1 MNLDRSFFAILCR
14 NARVDFFPERSLA
27 DTTSR
32 AETIADILTGQVE
45 DVQRVIEFNP
55 VEGTARDVSEDIA
68 REIAGLLAEPVG
80 RCDLRDFLEKN
91 RPATKPGQFTT
102 SGSMRT
108 RRSVMVSTMIRDVK
122 KSHLTVVCVI
132 PNSR

>member
-1 MNLDRSFFAILCR
+1 MNLDLSFFAILCR
-14 NARVDFFPERSLA
+14 NARVDFLAERSLA

-32 AETIADILTGQVE
+32 AETIRDILTGQVE

-80 RCDLRDFLEKN
+80 RRDLRDFLEDHLGVGTAI
-91 RPATKPGQFTT
+91 PAAA
-102 SGSMRT
+102 
-108 RRSVMVSTMIRDVK
+108 
-122 KSHLTVVCVI
+122 
-132 PNSR
+132 

>member
-14 NARVDFFPERSLA
+14 NARADFLAERSLA

-55 VEGTARDVSEDIA
+55 VEGTAHDVSEDIA
-68 REIAGLLAEPVG
+68 REVAGLLTEPVG
-80 RCDLRDFLEKN
+80 RCDLRDFLEEQLGVGTAI
-91 RPATKPGQFTT
+91 PAAA
-102 SGSMRT
+102 
-108 RRSVMVSTMIRDVK
+108 
-122 KSHLTVVCVI
+122 
-132 PNSR
+132 

>member
-14 NARVDFFPERSLA
+14 NARADFFAERSLP

-55 VEGTARDVSEDIA
+55 VEGTARDASEDIA
-68 REIAGLLAEPVG
+68 REIAGLLTEPVG
-80 RCDLRDFLEKN
+80 RRDLRDFLEEQLGVGTAI
-91 RPATKPGQFTT
+91 PAAA
-102 SGSMRT
+102 
-108 RRSVMVSTMIRDVK
+108 
-122 KSHLTVVCVI
+122 
-132 PNSR
+132 

>member
-14 NARVDFFPERSLA
+14 NARADFFAERSLP

-68 REIAGLLAEPVG
+68 REVAGLLTEPVG
-80 RCDLRDFLEKN
+80 RRDLRDFLEEQLGVGTAI
-91 RPATKPGQFTT
+91 PAAA
-102 SGSMRT
+102 
-108 RRSVMVSTMIRDVK
+108 
-122 KSHLTVVCVI
+122 
-132 PNSR
+132 